1 MISKSILDSVFGSKS
16 QKTTI
21 KTILKSILMLSA
33 CVAVD
38 AAEFVHPMDFD
49 GSTAQ
54 KDKVIEYIRT
64 ETRQRYCTGELAMCK
79 PATLRLME
87 RSNLQAFKRLTQ
99 AKDRKLL
106 DKLITDYCNGRRH
119 MCTYNTLKLMY
130 ANNIKAK
137 HEKLT
142 W

>member
-1 MISKSILDSVFGSKS
+1 MIKKILLLSV
-16 QKTTI
+16 
-21 KTILKSILMLSA
+21 M

-49 GSTAQ
+49 GSEAQ
-54 KDKVIEYIRT
+54 KTKVIDYIRT

-87 RSNLQAFKRLTQ
+87 RSNLHAFKKLTQ

-106 DKLITDYCNGRRH
+106 DRLITDYCNGRRH

-130 ANNIKAK
+130 ANNLKAK